1 MRLYTI
7 QIQDRRDGA
16 WATMGTDYSER
27 YVADEL
33 SILRRT
39 YGCEARAFPTGAD
52 TDDGPDEALS
62 P

>member
-7 QIQDRRDGA
+7 QILDQIDGT
-16 WATMGTDYSER
+16 WATMGTDYSET

-39 YGCEARAFPTGAD
+39 YGCEVRAFPSGRVD
-52 TDDGPDEALS
+52 PGPDEALNM
-62 P
+62 